1 MAKQL
6 PGPKGAGVIRVQMD
20 EAELHRLLDP
30 ILQEVNSLRAR
41 VLDLETHQA
50 VLQANLSRTVDCV
63 QEATGVLEVLGADY
77 RRRQDDG
84 K

>member
-6 PGPKGAGVIRVQMD
+6 PGPKGASVIRVQMD

-30 ILQEVNSLRAR
+30 ILKEVNALRGR
-41 VLDLETHQA
+41 VTSLETS
-50 VLQANLSRTVDCV
+50 LERTVDALI
-63 QEATGVLEVLGADY
+63 EAVLVIEVLTADLAS
-77 RRRQDDG
+77 RQDDG